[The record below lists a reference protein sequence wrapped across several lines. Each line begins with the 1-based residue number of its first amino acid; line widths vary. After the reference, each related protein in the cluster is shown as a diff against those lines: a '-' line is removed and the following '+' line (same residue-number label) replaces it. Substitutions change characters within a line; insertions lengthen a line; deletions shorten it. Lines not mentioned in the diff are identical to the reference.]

1 MDRLLGLIDI
11 GGLSAAPTALSNP
24 KGLLALL
31 GVVLVVLYGLSVGR
45 TKAMVSLLAIYV
57 AYMLTVLF
65 PFLGRVQGMV
75 PEQYRVLTA
84 VGIFLVLYV
93 ATFLL
98 LSHSML
104 RFRLSSGEI
113 SIVQVVVISIVQI
126 GLLTCITLSLIP
138 ADAGERIAG
147 QAWKYFGTDLA
158 LWCWAAASLAI
169 LPFMKA
175 RRRD

>member
-1 MDRLLGLIDI
+1 MDRLLGLINVA
-11 GGLSAAPTALSNP
+11 GLSSAPDALRNP

-65 PFLGRVQGMV
+65 PFLSRVQAFV
-75 PEQYRVLTA
+75 PGPFQVLTA
-84 VGIFLVLYV
+84 IGVFVVLYV

-98 LSHSML
+98 LSHSVM
-104 RFRLSSGEI
+104 RFRLSMGEI
-113 SIVQVVVISIVQI
+113 SIPQVVVISVVQI
-126 GLLTCITLSLIP
+126 GLLTCIALSLLP
-138 ADAGERIAG
+138 PDAGIRIVG
-147 QAWKYFGTDLA
+147 RLWPFVGTDIA
-158 LWCWAAASLAI
+158 LWGWAAASLAI

-175 RRRD
+175 RRTD